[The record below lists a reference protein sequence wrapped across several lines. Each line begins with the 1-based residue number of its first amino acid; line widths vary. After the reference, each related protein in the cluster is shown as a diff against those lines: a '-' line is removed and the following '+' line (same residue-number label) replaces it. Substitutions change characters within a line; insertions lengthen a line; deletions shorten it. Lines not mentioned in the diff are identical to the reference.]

1 MYLSSLLVLAGLAA
15 MTAAEGCH
23 ADNLL
28 RAMERHNGTAYCS
41 LFVSASGDATFSGLP
56 PAGVPTTFAPGPLSS
71 ACSCLLGLNATS
83 VAPCHSLSATVTS
96 TVDASGSGGLSTA
109 TTTASSSTAV
119 SDTLGLSTTSHVT
132 FDGGYT
138 YSFPD
143 AGQST
148 QTVSTCGLGEAT
160 KTVQV
165 TETVVSTVLIYS
177 SSPSSSSSSSSSTFS
192 SSFSFSSDGDSGGRP
207 APPPRTSSILFGS
220 NGATSTATLIVN
232 STISST
238 SLGTG
243 VSSTGA
249 LTIFTSSDSTFTSTI
264 LGVSSDSMVDGPPR
278 PTTLV
283 LNGTTTTITDTP
295 LPTSSETLIAST
307 ISSLANT
314 SAGTPSSR
322 TLSLGSSSSTSSTY
336 RPTTSSLAQIP
347 PAVTTIM
354 SDGGGSTWI
363 VTMGTTSGTEL
374 FPNSTSTTRSSA
386 LSETASGIFSV
397 ITSLVGGV
405 GSTWTMIGGSTV
417 IGSLSS
423 GTSTPSE
430 APSQITTGNI
440 TVITS
445 VVGGV
450 GSTWTVTRGSNVTFR
465 PSETT
470 GSQDSSS
477 TPSETASGALSI
489 VTSIVGGVGTT
500 LTIIEGSTIAPS
512 LNGSVATSTASVVLS
527 ESASGV
533 VSVITTVIGGISV
546 TQTVIEGITAS
557 ASFTGNTTTST
568 PNTPSGMESGA
579 VSVITSIVGGIGSSW
594 TTIEGSTPIN
604 SSNSPTT
611 ATVSVSSETVSGAF
625 SIITSAI
632 GGVTSISTLVDGS
645 TISGPSSATAVAS
658 ASASVVTSVVNGSV
672 SSWTVIG
679 GSTVSG
685 IFDGTTSTPTQSA
698 AVSIITSVIGGS
710 TVTGPLDTS
719 SAATSALPPGA
730 SIVTSIIDGI
740 ASSWTVIGGSTVFG
754 SASSSSVNPAET
766 GQVTAITSVF
776 GGAASSWIVI
786 GGSTIFG
793 SANNTAG
800 GSQTASATPTV
811 TTSVVDG
818 VASTWTVIDGSTL
831 FGTLPQPS
839 TSSGSAA
846 ESATTIAG
854 GVSTSTLSGGATLIS
869 TLNGSVPTPTERMS
883 LTASLSSSTTSR
895 SSATAT
901 TGYDSAFTSISVV
914 VAQNGSTCYTE
925 PVPIAS
931 LHESVLN
938 NTGREPPYIDAF
950 YLDATTNSVEY
961 LRLRNN
967 NTDPIL
973 VDVSDP
979 SKVAIIDG
987 AGNVLSVDSEGL
999 HFTSPNC
1006 SPKIDVFISG
1016 FYEQLNALTNTSC
1029 GGTNDVPVNSTRTSS
1044 PLPVFRGTLDERQE
1058 QVFNVTLRLTDQ
1070 CGDPARADL
1079 PVSVSLS
1086 GTECVVLPETTGT
1099 FIARCPFPGG
1109 ESSTMECETAV
1120 QQTLDHLTQGSLAGT
1135 CPPFTSVWSLLSRE
1149 LGGVVNVDALLQLFV
1164 DAGLDLGSDRGQG
1177 TLSVI
1182 DSFMRVYD
1190 FSAATFMNSISDDG
1204 SGLGGII
1211 AGYGASAIRTDV
1223 CRSLVSSE
1231 TLNLTFAAGASAT
1244 PVPLANITAVPSPAP
1259 EYERNVTDPTALAC
1273 CPNPSKC
1280 EVINGQLGYPSTAS
1294 IEHSDCLCGTMLGG
1308 RGVGFRTGQCGKEKT
1323 DQCNATSPCPG
1334 GAACLVDNCCGFNV
1348 CINGTECSAPK
1359 PAKRWANLFG
1369 EDTSG
1374 GMF

>member
-1 MYLSSLLVLAGLAA
+1 
-15 MTAAEGCH
+15 
-23 ADNLL
+23 
-28 RAMERHNGTAYCS
+28 
-41 LFVSASGDATFSGLP
+41 
-56 PAGVPTTFAPGPLSS
+56 
-71 ACSCLLGLNATS
+71 
-83 VAPCHSLSATVTS
+83 
-96 TVDASGSGGLSTA
+96 
-109 TTTASSSTAV
+109 
-119 SDTLGLSTTSHVT
+119 
-132 FDGGYT
+132 
-138 YSFPD
+138 
-143 AGQST
+143 
-148 QTVSTCGLGEAT
+148 
-160 KTVQV
+160 
-165 TETVVSTVLIYS
+165 
-177 SSPSSSSSSSSSTFS
+177 
-192 SSFSFSSDGDSGGRP
+192 
-207 APPPRTSSILFGS
+207 
-220 NGATSTATLIVN
+220 
-232 STISST
+232 
-238 SLGTG
+238 
-243 VSSTGA
+243 
-249 LTIFTSSDSTFTSTI
+249 
-264 LGVSSDSMVDGPPR
+264 
-278 PTTLV
+278 
-283 LNGTTTTITDTP
+283 
-295 LPTSSETLIAST
+295 
-307 ISSLANT
+307 
-314 SAGTPSSR
+314 
-322 TLSLGSSSSTSSTY
+322 
-336 RPTTSSLAQIP
+336 
-347 PAVTTIM
+347 
-354 SDGGGSTWI
+354 
-363 VTMGTTSGTEL
+363 MGTTGGTEL

-430 APSQITTGNI
+430 APSQITTGNV

-445 VVGGV
+445 VFGGV
-450 GSTWTVTRGSNVTFR
+450 GSTWTVTRGSNVT
-465 PSETT
+465 
-470 GSQDSSS
+470 
-477 TPSETASGALSI
+477 
-489 VTSIVGGVGTT
+489 
-500 LTIIEGSTIAPS
+500 
-512 LNGSVATSTASVVLS
+512 
-527 ESASGV
+527 
-533 VSVITTVIGGISV
+533 
-546 TQTVIEGITAS
+546 

-568 PNTPSGMESGA
+568 RNTPSGTESGA
-579 VSVITSIVGGIGSSW
+579 VSVITSIIGGIGSSW
-594 TTIEGSTPIN
+594 TAIEGSTLIN

-611 ATVSVSSETVSGAF
+611 ATASVSSETVSGAL

-632 GGVTSISTLVDGS
+632 GGVTSILTLIDGS
-645 TISGPSSATAVAS
+645 TISGPSSATAAAS

-685 IFDGTTSTPTQSA
+685 IFDGTTS
-698 AVSIITSVIGGS
+698 
-710 TVTGPLDTS
+710 
-719 SAATSALPPGA
+719 ATSALPPGA
-730 SIVTSIIDGI
+730 SVVTSIVDGI

-818 VASTWTVIDGSTL
+818 VASTWTVIDGSTI

-846 ESATTIAG
+846 D
-854 GVSTSTLSGGATLIS
+854 

-883 LTASLSSSTTSR
+883 LTASSSSSTTSR

-925 PVPIAS
+925 PVSIAS

-950 YLDATTNSVEY
+950 YLDAATNSVEY

-987 AGNVLSVDSEGL
+987 AGNVLSIDSEGL

-1016 FYEQLNALTNTSC
+1016 FYEQLNVLTNTSC

-1058 QVFNVTLRLTDQ
+1058 QVFNVTLRLADQ

-1164 DAGLDLGSDRGQG
+1164 DAGLDLGTDRGQG
-1177 TLSVI
+1177 ILSVI

-1190 FSAATFMNSISDDG
+1190 FSAATFMNSTSDGG
-1204 SGLGGII
+1204 SGLGGVI

-1308 RGVGFRTGQCGKEKT
+1308 RGVGFRTGQCGREKT

-1369 EDTSG
+1369 EGTSG